1 MRVAMLPSLPSSEEA
16 SIVIVAG
23 IIANLHRKGKLVDF
37 PRRQM
42 VSSEK
47 LQRSICMLYLATA
60 TAVRGSP
67 FEMPIVHADL
77 RDENHT
83 WYLHFRTILSN
94 RMPRIAYFL
103 PFYHFYLEILTSK
116 CAHSAWIR
124 VLCSVPEPIPEQR
137 MRYFM
142 KRNISMRIDTL
153 IPPCNVRILNQQ
165 AQRHLHTRETAR
177 ARYLR
182 KLRVQTVL
190 P

>member
-77 RDENHT
+77 RDEKPHLVITFSNN
-83 WYLHFRTILSN
+83 LVKSNASDCIFLTILS
-94 RMPRIAYFL
+94 FL
-103 PFYHFYLEILTSK
+103 S
-116 CAHSAWIR
+116 
-124 VLCSVPEPIPEQR
+124 
-137 MRYFM
+137 
-142 KRNISMRIDTL
+142 
-153 IPPCNVRILNQQ
+153 
-165 AQRHLHTRETAR
+165 
-177 ARYLR
+177 
-182 KLRVQTVL
+182 
-190 P
+190 